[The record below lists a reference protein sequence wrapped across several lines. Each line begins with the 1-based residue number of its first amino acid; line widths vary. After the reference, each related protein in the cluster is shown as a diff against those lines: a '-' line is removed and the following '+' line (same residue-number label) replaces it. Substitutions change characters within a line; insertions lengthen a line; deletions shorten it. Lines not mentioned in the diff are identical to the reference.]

1 MSLDGVVDRRE
12 GSPVGNGNGTARPTY
27 GDRRLR
33 LNPNTEHRPE
43 RYDDVGS
50 ELVPAIFSSL
60 ERHLPPIML
69 EVPRDAK
76 LQLMKDILARYLPE
90 GECSRVGTL
99 PNLLVILPMVQKHK
113 AYRQKLISA
122 YQPLHKELY
131 NLQPST
137 FFMPSF
143 LKAINDNTEE
153 SFRNILSE
161 PSPGIY
167 IFSMLQPSL
176 CEMLLDEVENFE
188 KWVNSVKFKIM
199 RPNAMNK
206 YGAVLDDFGME
217 TMLNKLMDD
226 FISPVARVFYPE
238 VGGSTLDSHHGFV
251 VEYGKDKDIELGF
264 HVDDAEVTLNVCLGK
279 DFSGG
284 NLFFQ
289 GVRCDKHVNTE
300 TQPESLVGITYPF
313 SRIHLLAVLKMIVKD
328 QRQGSYSFK
337 KDCSDCTEHAMTTI
351 AVASAG
357 GVSSVWSS
365 LIILTS
371 LVKLYSIVAVI
382 DTELV
387 RQILDIESTCFYGAE
402 VQSLERGGNFR
413 RISLAGAAS
422 ASLRRKKG
430 SISGSP
436 LPSWHFLEVVEEARF
451 ELLSYILS
459 ALEKE
464 TARRD
469 EEESQTLPD
478 ICHPLHHPLS
488 SSFRSLSAKPTPQLP
503 PSLLLTPKP
512 SRAGRRRFRFMSAIA
527 AVASSRRR
535 SQHLRTCTL
544 SSSSVPVLKFM
555 VSGTDS
561 MRGEFWVSSCRY
573 VSLHLLALVSRG
585 NPSLTCADCSTFLVF
600 DLLFLFDG
608 FVSGI
613 CGVGQ
618 EIEMVG
624 QRIQRIWSRYRMR
637 RKRKMKRLD
646 SLGSS
651 RDLKPPMAVVKE
663 KKARK
668 LDGLA
673 VVRSSPVKK
682 IRVLFADPDATDSD
696 DEGSTMMNKRVVR
709 EIVVDQR
716 TKTLK
721 PLEDPVKKRK
731 QAAAVPSAS
740 SCKHKGVR
748 QRRWGKW
755 AAEIRDPIRRARLW
769 LGTFATS
776 EEAAAAY
783 RAAAARLDEEKRL
796 RQSKPRLA
804 TEDSAVSFHISDRS
818 PSSVLAPAE
827 KRTTLEAEEERYIE
841 ELFAGADLVGLDAV
855 DAPFLVGE
863 LGDDFIGFDDLPL
876 WESQLDGGDFF
887 LDL

>member
-90 GECSRVGTL
+90 GECSR
-99 PNLLVILPMVQKHK
+99 VQKHK

-300 TQPESLVGITYPF
+300 TQPEEFFDYSHVPGQ
-313 SRIHLLAVLKMIVKD
+313 AVLHRGRHRHGARPTNSGHRINMLLWC
-328 QRQGSYSFK
+328 R
-337 KDCSDCTEHAMTTI
+337 
-351 AVASAG
+351 
-357 GVSSVWSS
+357 SS
-365 LIILTS
+365 I
-371 LVKLYSIVAVI
+371 
-382 DTELV
+382 
-387 RQILDIESTCFYGAE
+387 
-402 VQSLERGGNFR
+402 FR
-413 RISLAGAAS
+413 E
-422 ASLRRKKG
+422 RRKFQKDF
-430 SISGSP
+430 S
-436 LPSWHFLEVVEEARF
+436 SWCGQCQLAKKERQHQWVTTTKLAFL
-451 ELLSYILS
+451 
-459 ALEKE
+459 
-464 TARRD
+464 
-469 EEESQTLPD
+469 
-478 ICHPLHHPLS
+478 
-488 SSFRSLSAKPTPQLP
+488 
-503 PSLLLTPKP
+503 
-512 SRAGRRRFRFMSAIA
+512 
-527 AVASSRRR
+527 
-535 SQHLRTCTL
+535 
-544 SSSSVPVLKFM
+544 
-555 VSGTDS
+555 
-561 MRGEFWVSSCRY
+561 RG
-573 VSLHLLALVSRG
+573 
-585 NPSLTCADCSTFLVF
+585 
-600 DLLFLFDG
+600 
-608 FVSGI
+608 
-613 CGVGQ
+613 CGG
-618 EIEMVG
+618 G
-624 QRIQRIWSRYRMR
+624 
-637 RKRKMKRLD
+637 
-646 SLGSS
+646 
-651 RDLKPPMAVVKE
+651 
-663 KKARK
+663 
-668 LDGLA
+668 
-673 VVRSSPVKK
+673 K
-682 IRVLFADPDATDSD
+682 I
-696 DEGSTMMNKRVVR
+696 
-709 EIVVDQR
+709 
-716 TKTLK
+716 
-721 PLEDPVKKRK
+721 
-731 QAAAVPSAS
+731 
-740 SCKHKGVR
+740 
-748 QRRWGKW
+748 
-755 AAEIRDPIRRARLW
+755 
-769 LGTFATS
+769 
-776 EEAAAAY
+776 
-783 RAAAARLDEEKRL
+783 
-796 RQSKPRLA
+796 
-804 TEDSAVSFHISDRS
+804 
-818 PSSVLAPAE
+818 
-827 KRTTLEAEEERYIE
+827 
-841 ELFAGADLVGLDAV
+841 
-855 DAPFLVGE
+855 
-863 LGDDFIGFDDLPL
+863 
-876 WESQLDGGDFF
+876 
-887 LDL
+887 